1 MVPVVYTLGALT
13 SFACALLLL
22 RGYASGR
29 KKLLLWSGLCFLG
42 LGLNSAL
49 TFVDLVILR
58 KIDLYPLRLWTVL
71 VSMAL
76 ILYGLVW
83 ESNQR

>member
-22 RGYASGR
+22 RGFSRGR

-42 LGLNSAL
+42 LGINNAL
-49 TFVDLVILR
+49 IFVDLVMLPET
-58 KIDLYPLRLWTVL
+58 DLYPLRLWTVL

-76 ILYGLVW
+76 LLYGLVW
-83 ESNQR
+83 ESN